1 MVVLSAF
8 YSEHQNPQDLR
19 LLGLFPQEHRGS
31 AIENRTWVVYCKIL
45 KHLKVGTQ
53 VSTLT
58 LVCSIQNKALKS
70 RKEAPKVS
78 QVSCVH
84 LFFDPMDC
92 SPLCS
97 SVHGILQARIL
108 EWVAVPSSRGS
119 SQPRDQT
126 EVSCI
131 AGGFLTIWATREDH
145 LFFSSNPRNSEWEY
159 PQTEQCWG
167 LGGSFRDS
175 RVSLGT
181 SLRVPLQFWP
191 GAH

>member
-19 LLGLFPQEHRGS
+19 LLGLFPQEHWGS

-78 QVSCVH
+78 QSVVSTSFSTPWTVARYA
-84 LFFDPMDC
+84 
-92 SPLCS
+92 PLS
-97 SVHGILQARIL
+97 MGF
-108 EWVAVPSSRGS
+108 SRREYWSGLLYP